1 MAADTGTT
9 ENTGEQMNDCQKA
22 FELLHNMPDAQAIG
36 GSDGPRIELRRKIAS
51 PGTVSDGT
59 RVFIVKPCER
69 WRWLTVTLGWDTL
82 GQIDQRDYFQRPD
95 AMVQAVLNV
104 IERRAAPYSEQL
116 PAPTLSEALAE
127 RGISHEPGKL
137 VGRRR
142 LVGPNGENLGE
153 FDAKGAWAQLNGPG
167 FAEEL
172 TPTGLQLVIPGCER
186 VAPDNGKPA
195 QLSLFA

>member
-1 MAADTGTT
+1 MAIRCTGC
-9 ENTGEQMNDCQKA
+9 NARHLSLPNATGATVATCPECEQMNDCQKA

-36 GSDGPRIELRRKIAS
+36 GSDGPRIELRRKIAA

-69 WRWLTVTLGWDTL
+69 WRWLTVTLGWDTF
-82 GQIDQRDYFQRPD
+82 GQIDQRDYFQQPD

-104 IERRAAPYSEQL
+104 IERRAAPY
-116 PAPTLSEALAE
+116 
-127 RGISHEPGKL
+127 R
-137 VGRRR
+137 
-142 LVGPNGENLGE
+142 
-153 FDAKGAWAQLNGPG
+153 
-167 FAEEL
+167 EEL
-172 TPTGLQLVIPGCER
+172 TAAGPQLVIPGCER